1 MKIIQTHQFIVQDL
15 FRLLDHLNE
24 EEYVQNLS
32 ILNTSISAHVR
43 HIIEFYQCFFE
54 QWEGDLINYDKR
66 ARNKEIETSKE
77 KTIAALDLLLSNLEK
92 NFIDKGLKIEMNQ
105 SLDDHDSKKVLSSL
119 ERELY
124 FLADHSVHHLA
135 MIKIALRF
143 MGRDAELFQNLGVSP
158 ATQRFILSSNPF
170 NQ

>member
-77 KTIAALDLLLSNLEK
+77 KTIASLDLLLSNLEK

-105 SLDDHDSKKVLSSL
+105 
-119 ERELY
+119 
-124 FLADHSVHHLA
+124 
-135 MIKIALRF
+135 
-143 MGRDAELFQNLGVSP
+143 
-158 ATQRFILSSNPF
+158 
-170 NQ
+170 

>member
-24 EEYVQNLS
+24 EEYVQYIS
-32 ILNTSISAHVR
+32 ILKTSISAHVR
-43 HIIEFYQCFFE
+43 HIIEFYQCFFN
-54 QWEGDLINYDKR
+54 QLDGDHICYDRR
-66 ARNKEIETSKE
+66 ARDKEIETSKE
-77 KTIAALDLLLSNLEK
+77 KAKEALQIMYADFEK
-92 NFIDKGLKIEMNQ
+92 NLADRCLKIDLNQ
-105 SLDDHDSKKVLSSL
+105 SLDEKDSTMVVSTV

-135 MIKIALRF
+135 IIKIALRF
-143 MGRDAELFQNLGVSP
+143 MGRDAEVFHNLGLAP
-158 ATQRFILSSNPF
+158 ATQRFILSSKSI